1 MKIQT
6 DNYTVVVVVDT
17 ITRSYHFKTVSSN
30 ELLIMKEKK
39 SHRDDNSYIVTY

>member
-30 ELLIMKEKK
+30 ELLMKEKK
-39 SHRDDNSYIVTY
+39 SHRDDNSFIVTY